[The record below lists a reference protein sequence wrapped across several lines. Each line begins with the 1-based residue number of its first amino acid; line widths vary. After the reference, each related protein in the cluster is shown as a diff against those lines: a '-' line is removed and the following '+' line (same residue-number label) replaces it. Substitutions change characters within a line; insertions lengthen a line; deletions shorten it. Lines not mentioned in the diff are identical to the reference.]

1 MPQRSTSPTVL
12 LGADVKVDIDSFRAA
27 MRELAGGVIVV
38 TVG

>member
-1 MPQRSTSPTVL
+1 VE
-12 LGADVKVDIDSFRAA
+12 VDIDPFRAA